1 MIHPLFISIAKQPA
15 LFLEHADA
23 YTDLAVAELAC
34 WRSRLRQRATL
45 TVAAVLLAVLGLGLA
60 GVAGLLAAALPQ
72 QTMPMPWLLWVL
84 PLAPLLLAVLLAWRI
99 GQLEDSATFST
110 LREQVAQDLAT
121 IKILDDE
128 S

>member
-84 PLAPLLLAVLLAWRI
+84 PLAPLLLAMLLAWRI

-121 IKILDDE
+121 IKILDEE

>member
-1 MIHPLFISIAKQPA
+1 VIHPLFISIAKQPA

-84 PLAPLLLAVLLAWRI
+84 PLAPLLLAMLLAWRI

-121 IKILDDE
+121 IKILDEE